1 MPYEIEYEFEIPI
14 TIIKDILE
22 NYNGSINIEEL
33 INKDENLIKRIL
45 LNYIINKYLSNDL
58 QFLEEK
64 DFSDIIKNMKIE
76 IKKKYFYVRL
86 IL

>member
-33 INKDENLIKRIL
+33 VNKDENLIKRIL

-64 DFSDIIKNMKIE
+64 EFSDIIKNMKIE
-76 IKKKYFYVRL
+76 IKKKYFYVRI